1 MYYECNDNV
10 MAQTFKFCL
19 GVMRMSKMEHS
30 SYVQARIDP
39 HIKEEARSVLDE
51 LGISMSEAIVVY
63 LKQIILH
70 RGIPFELKLPNKATA
85 QAVSELESGKGVA
98 FDSVDEL
105 LEDLEH

>member
-1 MYYECNDNV
+1 
-10 MAQTFKFCL
+10 
-19 GVMRMSKMEHS
+19 MRNG

-39 HIKEEARSVLDE
+39 RIKEEARSILDE

-70 RGIPFELKLPNKATA
+70 RGIPFELKLPNKATL
-85 QAVSELESGKGVA
+85 QAVKQLEASKGVT

-105 LEDLEH
+105 LEDLDN